1 VVTASGPATAT
12 AVVLAA
18 LAGVLPANVAAKAGR
33 ASHPVQHLPAPV
45 HVACPEALSDGS
57 LVDARLGDVLASL
70 ASGIK
75 WDAAGGGAG
84 APTRCRR
91 EVKLHCG
98 PDLDHDGDQEAIV
111 EITSLDIGDGQ
122 SCDQA
127 AASAEQAPAVM
138 RYFFL
143 ASRHQSTWRAAGR
156 LAVNVDDGGGDPARP
171 AAYFVKQSGGKY
183 GVRVDSYAAHGACE
197 VGGYEVFT
205 LRGGQLVN
213 VARGDL
219 SAPCV
224 PCGCH

>member
-1 VVTASGPATAT
+1 VTAAGAATAT
-12 AVVLAA
+12 AVMLAA
-18 LAGVLPANVAAKAGR
+18 LAGVLPTNAAAKAGR
-33 ASHPVQHLPAPV
+33 SSHPGHGLPAPV

-57 LVDARLGDVLASL
+57 LVDARLGEVLASL
-70 ASGIK
+70 AGGIK
-75 WDAAGGGAG
+75 WDAAGGG

-98 PDLDHDGDQEAIV
+98 PDLDHDGDQEAIA
-111 EITSLDIGDGQ
+111 EIASLDVGDGQ
-122 SCDQA
+122 SCDS
-127 AASAEQAPAVM
+127 ASASGEQTPVVM
-138 RYFFL
+138 RHFFL
-143 ASRHQSTWRAAGR
+143 VSRHQSSWRAAGR

-171 AAYFVKQSGGKY
+171 SAYFVRQSGGKY

-197 VGGYEVFT
+197 VGGYEVFA
-205 LRGGQLVN
+205 LRGGLLVN